1 MKILKLPIYL
11 KTAIVLGLVLFI
23 FTLSFG
29 APKVFAAASATA
41 SCTADNGV
49 PCDSASPYGSSKD
62 LASNPIIKDINLV
75 VNFLSIG
82 IVVVVIA
89 MLITGGIQYSAAGD
103 NQQAVVAA
111 KQRLINA
118 LIAFAAFLFTFAF
131 LQWLIPGGIFG

>member
-1 MKILKLPIYL
+1 MKILKLPTYL
-11 KTAIVLGLVLFI
+11 KTAIILGLI
-23 FTLSFG
+23 SFTLTFSLG
-29 APKVFAAASATA
+29 MPKVFAAASATSA
-41 SCTADNGV
+41 CTADNGV
-49 PCDSASPYGSSKD
+49 PCDSTSPYGSSKD
-62 LASNPIIKDINLV
+62 LATNPIVKDINLV